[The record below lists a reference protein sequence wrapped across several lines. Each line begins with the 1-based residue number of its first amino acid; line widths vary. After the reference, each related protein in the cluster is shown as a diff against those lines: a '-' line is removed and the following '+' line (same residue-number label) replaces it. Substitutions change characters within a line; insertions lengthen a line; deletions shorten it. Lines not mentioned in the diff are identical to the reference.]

1 MTKPLS
7 HPMTFGVSV
16 RVALALAA
24 CGLAGCSLVNAID
37 VCEREAGPTYEVNVR
52 GEGAQAVSGAQPIA
66 ALATGGALVVFRSA
80 VAADDDG
87 TGPSSIRVA
96 VLDSQG
102 RPAERTC
109 DAPGENEIMTLS
121 AGIRLDEASVAMPGT
136 TDEEVGLLVFSTRTP
151 AGRTVRGAFVSQTGC
166 LRALSGMSF
175 EIGDVG
181 PSTASLATLPS
192 VAWLGNSTFLVVW
205 THSVLSPPTG
215 IVSEVRMRV
224 VRASVYEPEFLPTMR
239 DAAGGSAVVL
249 GRSSVTGSGR
259 VDSLGNGRAVVM
271 WNEVTGRLVPYFSVV
286 DDRLATI
293 VAAQAVDSVPSEGVR
308 PPTAR
313 GFAAGFDGSHILVT
327 WSLLTEDGTIR
338 VKGRYFDETGA
349 SLGLRA
355 SPEGAPFV
363 VRDDVTPEDEG
374 RVALTALAGGGFLV
388 GMENIGGRDGRSQT
402 LVARLHGADGGPAF
416 SNLACGA
423 ESFSLATSD
432 GDIAE
437 PAVARLVDGSVL
449 VAYTSDGATGS
460 DLSGTGVRATVLAPR
475 VLLPLP

>member
-1 MTKPLS
+1 
-7 HPMTFGVSV
+7 
-16 RVALALAA
+16 
-24 CGLAGCSLVNAID
+24 
-37 VCEREAGPTYEVNVR
+37 
-52 GEGAQAVSGAQPIA
+52 
-66 ALATGGALVVFRSA
+66 
-80 VAADDDG
+80 
-87 TGPSSIRVA
+87 
-96 VLDSQG
+96 
-102 RPAERTC
+102 
-109 DAPGENEIMTLS
+109 
-121 AGIRLDEASVAMPGT
+121 
-136 TDEEVGLLVFSTRTP
+136 
-151 AGRTVRGAFVSQTGC
+151 
-166 LRALSGMSF
+166 
-175 EIGDVG
+175 
-181 PSTASLATLPS
+181 
-192 VAWLGNSTFLVVW
+192 
-205 THSVLSPPTG
+205 
-215 IVSEVRMRV
+215 
-224 VRASVYEPEFLPTMR
+224 
-239 DAAGGSAVVL
+239 
-249 GRSSVTGSGR
+249 
-259 VDSLGNGRAVVM
+259 
-271 WNEVTGRLVPYFSVV
+271 
-286 DDRLATI
+286 
-293 VAAQAVDSVPSEGVR
+293 
-308 PPTAR
+308 
-313 GFAAGFDGSHILVT
+313 VT